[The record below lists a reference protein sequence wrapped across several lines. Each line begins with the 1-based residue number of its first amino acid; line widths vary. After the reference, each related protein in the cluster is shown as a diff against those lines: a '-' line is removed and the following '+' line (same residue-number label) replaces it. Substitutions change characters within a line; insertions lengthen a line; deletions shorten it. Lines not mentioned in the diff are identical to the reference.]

1 MSLPAPS
8 GPVVHQASALA
19 VLIPQ
24 EEVSGGTLLV
34 RPLSLDSLSEVSEL
48 LTEVPC
54 RPSSHQSTPGCR
66 TPLRAML
73 PPHVTTFPDS
83 RYPARMLPPHMIAG
97 LWCAAL

>member
-1 MSLPAPS
+1 MPPMSLPALS

-54 RPSSHQSTPGCR
+54 RPSSHQSTPGPVAHHSVPCS
-66 TPLRAML
+66 PSCDHL
-73 PPHVTTFPDS
+73 P
-83 RYPARMLPPHMIAG
+83 
-97 LWCAAL
+97 